1 MIKEIFV
8 DLDGVLADFNSTF
21 DRINGLDTVSYNDL
35 TSIQMQERRN
45 LLYDTLPDFVEKGYW
60 VDLNPVSDFELGIS
74 FLRQLDIPIRILS
87 STSSIESLFEKVKIQ
102 KLQWLQAYNI
112 EFEPI
117 FVPGKRFKI
126 SYDQKG
132 NILIDDSLDTIE
144 NWFAKGEIGI
154 HHINWENTI
163 EELKKLL

>member
-8 DLDGVLADFNSTF
+8 DFDGVLADFSSTF
-21 DRINGLDTVSYNDL
+21 DRINELETIPMHKMTDSE
-35 TSIQMQERRN
+35 IQKRRN

-60 VDLNPVSDFELGIS
+60 VDLNPVSDFELGMN

-87 STSSIESLFEKVKIQ
+87 STSSIEHLFEKVKIQ
-102 KLQWLQAYNI
+102 KLQWLKQYNI

-117 FVPGKRFKI
+117 FVAGNILKI
-126 SYDQKG
+126 PYAQKG
-132 NILIDDSLDTIE
+132 NILIDDTFTTIE
-144 NWFAKGEIGI
+144 NWNDKGGIGI

>member
-21 DRINGLDTVSYNDL
+21 DRVNGLDAIAIHNMSD
-35 TSIQMQERRN
+35 QEMQKRRN

-60 VDLNPVSDFELGIS
+60 VDLNPVSDFELGVG

-87 STSSIESLFEKVKIQ
+87 STSSIENLFEKVKSQ
-102 KLQWLQAYNI
+102 KLQWLKTYNI

-117 FVPGKRFKI
+117 FVPGKKLKL
-126 SYDQKG
+126 SYAQEG

-144 NWFAKGEIGI
+144 NWGAREGMGI
-154 HHINWENTI
+154 HHMSWEKTI
-163 EELKKLL
+163 AELKKLL

>member
-126 SYDQKG
+126 SYAQKG

>member
-21 DRINGLDTVSYNDL
+21 DRMNGLDTIPMHKMSN
-35 TSIQMQERRN
+35 SEMQERRN
-45 LLYDTLPDFVEKGYW
+45 LLYDTLPDFVEKRYW
-60 VDLNPVSDFELGIS
+60 ANLNPVSDFELGMN

-87 STSSIESLFEKVKIQ
+87 STSSIENLFEKVKIQ
-102 KLQWLQAYNI
+102 KLQWLKQYNI

-117 FVPGKRFKI
+117 FVAGKRFKI
-126 SYDQKG
+126 SYAQKG